1 MLAPLNSLIQV
12 RQNNTTALAYA
23 FHNAITPN
31 SAGSGSACGRSLTS
45 SSAIFHLLKLMV
57 RNALTMNMGH
67 EAVLSCRDR

>member
-12 RQNNTTALAYA
+12 RQNNTTALAHA

-31 SAGSGSACGRSLTS
+31 SAGSGSACGRSLTR

-57 RNALTMNMGH
+57 RNALTTNMGH
-67 EAVLSCRDR
+67 EAALS